1 MKYLKWFAY
10 GLAGLVLTFMIA
22 IQIAQYL
29 ENRSLGYLRP
39 GKIPN
44 FQTTSYLIK
53 NANLIPM
60 TSDTVL
66 KNKMVLIREGK
77 IIQIDSFIEDKGLVI
92 LDAKGA
98 FLSPGLTD
106 MHMHLWDKH
115 ELGLYLAN
123 GVTSVRSLLGMPF
136 HLKVKK
142 EINEGVIA
150 GPAFFTSS
158 PQFSGADDG
167 DILKKPIESPEQA
180 RQLVKEYKSSGYD
193 FIKTYNLLPK
203 DIFDAVLEEA
213 EKEGIPVVAHPSFKV
228 DYSYHFDPRIST
240 VEHTE
245 DIYQQPLNYEFN
257 YEKLDSVVSD
267 FATSGQ
273 THCPTLA
280 VFYQLTEIYNKGE
293 NYLTADATKYINPFV
308 NFASNDYEVHMGRIA
323 EDPGAKDRINRQHQ
337 FHLEIVGKLHKAG
350 VNIVCGT
357 DAGIVNT
364 PAGFSIHQELG
375 FYNEAGMS
383 NYEALKT
390 ATVNP
395 SKLYPQF
402 ASFGTIEKGKTA
414 NLILVKANP
423 LENLA
428 YLKEPEWVMVN
439 GHLYTSE
446 SLNKFKTKAYERKN
460 FLVSMYNVMRYAFFE
475 K

>member
-1 MKYLKWFAY
+1 MKLLKWFAY
-10 GLAGLVLTFMIA
+10 SLAGLILIFFITLKF
-22 IQIAQYL
+22 AQFFESKSLKYL
-29 ENRSLGYLRP
+29 SPSE
-39 GKIPN
+39 IPN
-44 FQTTSYLIK
+44 FQNTTYLIK
-53 NANLIPM
+53 NANLVSM
-60 TSDTVL
+60 TSDTIL
-66 KNKMVLIREGK
+66 ENQMVLVRKGE
-77 IIQIDSFIEDKGLVI
+77 IIQIDSLIDDKGLAI
-92 LDAKGA
+92 LDAQGA

-123 GVTSVRSLLGMPF
+123 GVTNVRSLLGMPF
-136 HLKVKK
+136 HLEVKD
-142 EINEGVIA
+142 EIKNGLIA
-150 GPAFFTSS
+150 GPTFFTSS
-158 PQFSGADDG
+158 PQFSGAEDG

-180 RQLVKEYKSSGYD
+180 RKLVKEYKEAGYD

-203 DIFDAVLEEA
+203 DIFDAVLEES
-213 EKEGIPVVAHPSFKV
+213 EKEEIPVVAHPSFKV
-228 DYSYHFDPRIST
+228 DYNYHFDSRIST

-257 YEKLDSVVSD
+257 YEKLDSVVAA
-267 FATSGQ
+267 FAKSGQ
-273 THCPTLA
+273 THCPTLS

-293 NYLTADATKYINPFV
+293 AYLTADATKYINPFI
-308 NFASNDYEVHMGRIA
+308 NFASNDFEIHMGRMA
-323 EDPGAKDRINRQHQ
+323 EDPDAKERINRQHQ

-375 FYNEAGMS
+375 FYKEAGMS

-414 NLILVKANP
+414 NLILIKGNP
-423 LENLA
+423 LEDLA
-428 YLKEPEWVMVN
+428 YLKEPKWVMV
-439 GHLYTSE
+439 GIMHRE
-446 SLNKFKTKAYERKN
+446 FWIFKTNAYERKN
-460 FLVSMYNVMRYAFFE
+460 FL
-475 K
+475 